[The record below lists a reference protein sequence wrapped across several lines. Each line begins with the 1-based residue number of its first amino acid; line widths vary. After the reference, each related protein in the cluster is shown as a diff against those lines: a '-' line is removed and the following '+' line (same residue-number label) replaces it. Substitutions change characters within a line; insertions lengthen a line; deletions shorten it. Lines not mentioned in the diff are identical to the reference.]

1 VHGAFAAVKPGETRA
16 CGAGNT
22 VIPGTATEGPRKI
35 ITMDL
40 NNARRLGKQPYQAV
54 REQFD
59 QLGERVIE
67 RHWDP
72 GAPVRQGYRRFLGAL
87 DELAGKLLD
96 DDEIARRGQD
106 LLRETGADG
115 TAGAEAPDEA
125 AGTDEATGADG
136 ATGAD
141 EAIGTD
147 RATGAGGAEE
157 AAVTDA
163 EAAGAGG
170 AGASQETA
178 ADQTSVTADE
188 TPAGESVWTQASDEV
203 DRTGEAEVGEAWAA
217 GNARVAAE
225 GGETGE
231 APSTPTVDVVFS
243 LPAETEAG
251 QVALC
256 GEFNDW
262 SPETT
267 SLTRGDDRAWRVTV
281 PLAPGT
287 YRYKFLL
294 DGETWENGTDAD
306 RYEENAYG
314 TTDSVVVVSQ

>member
-1 VHGAFAAVKPGETRA
+1 
-16 CGAGNT
+16 
-22 VIPGTATEGPRKI
+22 
-35 ITMDL
+35 MDL

-67 RHWDP
+67 RHWDS

-106 LLRETGADG
+106 LLRETGAG
-115 TAGAEAPDEA
+115 RTAGAEAPDEA
-125 AGTDEATGADG
+125 AG
-136 ATGAD
+136 AD
-141 EAIGTD
+141 EAAGTGGAIGT
-147 RATGAGGAEE
+147 GGAEE
-157 AAVTDA
+157 AAVTDD
-163 EAAGAGG
+163 
-170 AGASQETA
+170 AGASHGA
-178 ADQTSVTADE
+178 ADESAVTADE
-188 TPAGESVWTQASDEV
+188 TAAAGESVWTQASGEV

-225 GGETGE
+225 GVETGE

-243 LPAETEAG
+243 LPAETEAD